1 MRFHT
6 TLKPQNGVWKQH
18 TNNKTKRDRCI
29 MHLDMDAYFA
39 SVEQRSN
46 PIIRGKPI
54 IVTGRG
60 SRTVITTASYS
71 ARAYGIKTGMTV
83 MEAMELCPDII
94 RIEGN
99 LEKYIY
105 TTCRIRD
112 ILLSFTDR
120 VEIYSIDEFFLD
132 ITDLIPAFGS
142 PENIAREIKFAIY
155 NEMGLSC
162 SCGIAPNK
170 LLAKLA
176 SDMNKPDGL
185 TIIRAEEVQDILKG
199 LPVDK
204 LHGIGRKMSIYL
216 NCLGIYT
223 ADELANSSTDLL
235 ISHFGFFGHILKLM
249 GKGID
254 NTPVHC
260 YGEFEKI
267 KSIGHSF
274 TLPKDTSDIE
284 IIKSYILML
293 CQKVARRLRQ
303 DSKLARTVALTIR
316 YSDFMTFTQRK
327 TVGYFINTING
338 IYNVCLEI
346 LRDMGRL
353 LDSIR
358 LIGVSVSGL
367 IDDQKQLFIFEG
379 WDKEERLNSAIDE
392 INNRFG
398 EFTIKP
404 ASLLL
409 LKH

>member
-1 MRFHT
+1 
-6 TLKPQNGVWKQH
+6 
-18 TNNKTKRDRCI
+18 

-46 PIIRGKPI
+46 PIIRGKPV

-60 SRTVITTASYS
+60 LRTVVTTASYE

-83 MEAMELCPDII
+83 MEAVDLCPNVV

-105 TTCRIRD
+105 TTRMIRD

-142 PENIAREIKFAIY
+142 PEKIAREIKSAIY
-155 NEMGLSC
+155 NATKLSC
-162 SCGIAPNK
+162 SCGIASNK

-176 SDMNKPDGL
+176 SDMNKPNGL
-185 TIIRAEEVQDILKG
+185 TIIHNEEVPKILSE
-199 LPVDK
+199 LPVSK

-223 ADELANSSTDLL
+223 ADDLANSSIDLL
-235 ISHFGFFGHILKLM
+235 ISHFGFLGHILKLM

-254 NTPVHC
+254 NSPVHC
-260 YGEFEKI
+260 YGELNKI

-293 CQKVARRLRQ
+293 CQKSCKTTKRRKQ
-303 DSKLARTVALTIR
+303 TSMH
-316 YSDFMTFTQRK
+316 YST
-327 TVGYFINTING
+327 
-338 IYNVCLEI
+338 
-346 LRDMGRL
+346 
-353 LDSIR
+353 
-358 LIGVSVSGL
+358 
-367 IDDQKQLFIFEG
+367 
-379 WDKEERLNSAIDE
+379 
-392 INNRFG
+392 NN
-398 EFTIKP
+398 KV
-404 ASLLL
+404 
-409 LKH
+409 

>member
-1 MRFHT
+1 
-6 TLKPQNGVWKQH
+6 
-18 TNNKTKRDRCI
+18 

-46 PIIRGKPI
+46 PIIRGKPV

-60 SRTVITTASYS
+60 LRTVVTTASYE

-83 MEAMELCPDII
+83 MEAMDLCPNVI

-105 TTCRIRD
+105 TTSIIRD

-120 VEIYSIDEFFLD
+120 AEVYSIDEFFLD

-142 PENIAREIKFAIY
+142 PENIAKEIKSAIY
-155 NEMGLSC
+155 NATELSC
-162 SCGIAPNK
+162 SCGLASNK

-176 SDMNKPDGL
+176 SDMNKPNGL
-185 TIIRAEEVQDILKG
+185 TIIRDEEAPNILRG
-199 LPVDK
+199 LPVSK
-204 LHGIGRKMSIYL
+204 LHGIGRKISIYL

-235 ISHFGFFGHILKLM
+235 ISHFGFFGHILKLI

-254 NTPVHC
+254 NSPVHC
-260 YGEFEKI
+260 YGELDKI

-274 TLPKDTSDIE
+274 TLPKDTSDIVV
-284 IIKSYILML
+284 IKSYILML
-293 CQKVARRLRQ
+293 CQKIVRRLRGEN
-303 DSKLARTVALTIR
+303 KLARTVALTIR
-316 YSDFMTFTQRK
+316 YSDFATFTQRK
-327 TVGYFINTING
+327 TVKYFVNTING
-338 IYNVCLEI
+338 IYNICLEI
-346 LRDMGRL
+346 LDDIGRL
-353 LDSIR
+353 LDSVR
-358 LIGVSVSGL
+358 LLGVSVSGL
-367 IDDQKQLFIFEG
+367 IDDQKQMFIFDG

-392 INNRFG
+392 INSRFG

-409 LKH
+409 LGQ